1 MRGYII
7 MVEESGLEMAASL
20 ESVNPIE
27 LNEHWNEEIIM
38 MEESGLE
45 MDVGNARP
53 ASLESVNP
61 IELNEHWNEEIA
73 LSFKQYLVCGRYPD
87 VLPREKRRN
96 FRKRAKDFEVMDG
109 KLYYKRSGNLRL
121 ALYRIDDCLHTFEV
135 RL

>member
-121 ALYRIDDCLHTFEV
+121 ALYRIDDCLRTFEV